1 MIVDAHVWTMD
12 EVRERAG
19 SKTNAKKRKRGMAGR
34 RPPKSGR
41 EWMRLAADR
50 LIWRR
55 AMKLAEVLS
64 DKALEGDLPSVKLL
78 VELAESGDRQ
88 AEPAKKRS
96 GRTAASGIGDRLWV
110 NGVWQGAVGDEDL
123 GTEVLWD

>member
-1 MIVDAHVWTMD
+1 M
-12 EVRERAG
+12 
-19 SKTNAKKRKRGMAGR
+19 
-34 RPPKSGR
+34 
-41 EWMRLAADR
+41 
-50 LIWRR
+50 
-55 AMKLAEVLS
+55 
-64 DKALEGDLPSVKLL
+64 

-96 GRTAASGIGDRLWV
+96 GRTAASGIGDGLWV

>member
-1 MIVDAHVWTMD
+1 
-12 EVRERAG
+12 
-19 SKTNAKKRKRGMAGR
+19 
-34 RPPKSGR
+34 
-41 EWMRLAADR
+41 
-50 LIWRR
+50 
-55 AMKLAEVLS
+55 MKLAEVLS